1 MTSYQVRFWDT
12 RKISDT
18 ARGRYR
24 VRWAVDGRE
33 HCKSFATKA
42 LADAFLVTLKDAAR
56 DGKPFDPATG
66 LPAQPKPASRPAV
79 TWYEHAR
86 AYSQMKWPDQAAKSR
101 CSTAESL
108 TTITLALITP
118 HRKAPDRDVLRR
130 ALFGYAFNP
139 ASTHHPAPAEITRAL
154 EWIAKASLP
163 VAALEEPDI
172 VRAVLNACARRL
184 DGKPAAAT
192 TTRRKR
198 AVFANALANALGYAV
213 ERRLLPANPLGQI
226 QWKVS
231 EVAETVD
238 RRSVASPAQAGRLLK
253 AIRGQGPRGEHMEAF
268 FGCLYYAALRPAEA
282 VALREADCGLPK
294 RGWGRI
300 DRAAS
305 RPCAGTGWTDD
316 GASREER
323 GLKHRA
329 PGETR
334 SIPIPPV
341 LVKMLRAHI
350 ARYGTSPEGYLFR
363 TARGGPLNDTGWGE
377 VWQRARPIALTP
389 AQQASPL
396 ARRPYDLRHA
406 AVSLWLNAGVPA
418 TEVARRAGHGVA
430 VLLKVYA
437 NCIDG
442 QAGAANKRINDALDE
457 PDSE

>member
-1 MTSYQVRFWDT
+1 MTSYQVKFWDI

-24 VRWAVDGRE
+24 VRWATGGRE

-42 LADAFLVTLKDAAR
+42 LAGAFLATLKDAAR
-56 DGKPFDPATG
+56 DGTPFDPATG
-66 LPAQPKPASRPAV
+66 LPAPPRPAV
-79 TWYEHAR
+79 PADLTWYEHAR
-86 AYSQMKWPDQAAKSR
+86 AYAQMKWPDLAAKSR
-101 CSTAESL
+101 RATAEAL
-108 TTITLALITP
+108 ITITLALTER
-118 HRKAPDRDVLRR
+118 HRTFRDPAVLRR
-130 ALFGYAFNP
+130 ALFSYAFNAARADRP
-139 ASTHHPAPAEITRAL
+139 LPSEITGAL
-154 EWIAKASLP
+154 AWIAKASLP
-163 VAALEEPDI
+163 VAALEEPAT
-172 VRAVLNACARRL
+172 VRAALNACARRL

-198 AVFANALANALGYAV
+198 AVFANALGYAV
-213 ERRLLPANPLGQI
+213 ELRLLPVNPLDRI
-226 QWKVS
+226 QWKAPA
-231 EVAETVD
+231 VAETVD
-238 RRSVASPAQAGRLLK
+238 RRSVANPAQAGRLLK
-253 AIRGQGPRGEHMEAF
+253 AVRAQGPRGEHMEAF

-282 VALREADCGLPK
+282 VALREADCVLPA

-300 DRAAS
+300 DLAS
-305 RPCAGTGWTDD
+305 SAPRAGTEWTDD

-329 PGETR
+329 DNETR

-341 LVKMLRAHI
+341 LVKMLNAHI
-350 ARYGTSPEGYLFR
+350 ARYGTGPGGRLFR
-363 TARGGPLNDTGWGE
+363 TARGGPLNDTGYGE
-377 VWQRARPIALTP
+377 VWQRARPIALNP

-442 QAGAANKRINDALDE
+442 QAQTANQRINDALNGHG
-457 PDSE
+457 SE

>member
-1 MTSYQVRFWDT
+1 
-12 RKISDT
+12 
-18 ARGRYR
+18 
-24 VRWAVDGRE
+24 
-33 HCKSFATKA
+33 
-42 LADAFLVTLKDAAR
+42 
-56 DGKPFDPATG
+56 
-66 LPAQPKPASRPAV
+66 
-79 TWYEHAR
+79 
-86 AYSQMKWPDQAAKSR
+86 
-101 CSTAESL
+101 
-108 TTITLALITP
+108 
-118 HRKAPDRDVLRR
+118 
-130 ALFGYAFNP
+130 
-139 ASTHHPAPAEITRAL
+139 
-154 EWIAKASLP
+154 
-163 VAALEEPDI
+163 VAALEEPDT
-172 VRAVLNACARRL
+172 VRAVLGACARRL

-198 AVFANALANALGYAV
+198 AVFANALGYAV
-213 ERRLLPANPLGQI
+213 ERRLLPASPLGQI
-226 QWKVS
+226 QWKAS

-238 RRSVASPAQAGRLLK
+238 RRSVANPVQARRLLK
-253 AIRGQGPRGEHMEAF
+253 SVRGQGPRGEHMEAF

-282 VALREADCGLPK
+282 VALREADCVLPA

-300 DRAAS
+300 DLAAS
-305 RPCAGTGWTDD
+305 QPCAGTGWTDD

-341 LVKMLRAHI
+341 LARMLRALI
-350 ARYGTSPEGYLFR
+350 ARYGTGPDGRLFR

-377 VWQRARPIALTP
+377 VWQRARPVALTP
-389 AQQASPL
+389 AQQASL

-442 QAGAANKRINDALDE
+442 QASAANQRIGDALGE
-457 PDSE
+457 HDSE

>member
-1 MTSYQVRFWDT
+1 MTSYHVRFWDT

-108 TTITLALITP
+108 TTITLALIMP

-198 AVFANALANALGYAV
+198 AVFANALGYAV

-226 QWKVS
+226 QWKAS

-282 VALREADCGLPK
+282 VALREADCVLPK

-300 DRAAS
+300 DLAAS